1 MTTRIKPWINFR
13 AAHQLRED
21 VRQLADMGDRSQGW
35 IVRQALNALF
45 REIEEGLVSWTDVR
59 DGVHEHG
66 PVQSV
71 RTDALQYGRLRD
83 AARVHDVTRS
93 AIVMLAL
100 TRYVSR
106 RLPLLDGREALDDK
120 LVERGPT
127 LPPA

>member
-1 MTTRIKPWINFR
+1 MTGRPRTWVNFR
-13 AAHQLRED
+13 VAATLRRD
-21 VRQLADMGDRSQGW
+21 VRELADMGQRSQSW

-45 REIEEGLVSWTDVR
+45 REIEEGAVAWSDVR
-59 DGVHEHG
+59 EGTHAYG

-71 RTDALQYGRLRD
+71 MIDPVHYGRLRD
-83 AARVHDVTRS
+83 AARTHGTTRS

-100 TRYVSR
+100 ARYVAR

-120 LVERGPT
+120 LLERGPT